1 MGTER
6 DTVYE
11 GPCICGKGKFR
22 IDYCNPDHGWP
33 TSTPFWYELFI
44 KCQACD
50 RIYEL
55 QHQGNHI
62 VVVEKAEILKKK
74 HLSDESDK
82 RWKLLLDTSE
92 VKKVVKD
99 FILLLESQR
108 SIAAI
113 HRLLTSAGIEH
124 SSISTFRKSWR
135 GSQDL
140 VKHHLYYFN
149 LPNIMKLVGNN
160 SSTILNEIHE
170 IKTLSKDSESSS
182 PFVGEPIYKTT

>member
-11 GPCICGKGKFR
+11 GPCRCGKGKFR

-50 RIYEL
+50 RIYQL
-55 QHQGNHI
+55 QHQDNYI
-62 VVVEKAEILKKK
+62 VVVEKAEIIKKK
-74 HLSDESDK
+74 QLSTESDK
-82 RWKLLLDTSE
+82 RWKSLLDTSE
-92 VKKVVKD
+92 VKEVVND
-99 FILLLESQR
+99 FILLIESQR

-113 HRLLTSAGIEH
+113 HRLLTSARIEY
-124 SSISTFRKSWR
+124 SSISTFRKNWR
-135 GSQDL
+135 GSEDW

-149 LPNIMKLVGNN
+149 FPNVMKLVGNN
-160 SSTILNEIHE
+160 SSAILNEIKE
-170 IKTLSKDSESSS
+170 IETFSKDSKKAPLS
-182 PFVGEPIYKTT
+182 VGEPIYKTT